1 MKALSTTIL
10 IVITAIVI
18 LVAALV
24 VLTIFGGGIGN
35 ISTLTNFQN
44 QCRIQCAVTCKI
56 DGVSLPPTWKTN
68 VKLSDGTTTN
78 CETAVGN
85 SCAACGGTP
94 NPGLTGGCSGKNVDD
109 CPKTSGCQWCPAG
122 STHTG
127 CMPTGTCNTPA

>member
-10 IVITAIVI
+10 IVVTAIVI

-24 VLTIFGGGIGN
+24 VLTIFGGGIGQV
-35 ISTLTNFQN
+35 SSLTNFQN

-68 VKLSDGTTTN
+68 IKLSDGTTTN

-85 SCAACGGTP
+85 SCAACGGTSSTT
-94 NPGLTGGCSGKNVDD
+94 NPPSATDCSTYNGNAAGCTAAKCAMCSGGLCKPS
-109 CPKTSGCQWCPAG
+109 C
-122 STHTG
+122 
-127 CMPTGTCNTPA
+127 